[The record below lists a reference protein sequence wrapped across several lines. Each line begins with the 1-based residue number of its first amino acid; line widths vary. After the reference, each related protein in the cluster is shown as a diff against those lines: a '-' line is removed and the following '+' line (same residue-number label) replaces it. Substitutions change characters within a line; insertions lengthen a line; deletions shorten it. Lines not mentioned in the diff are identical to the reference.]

1 MEVSSF
7 DQVQHENI
15 DPPPGTH
22 FNEVVIAH
30 IFTEKRRNSY
40 VWIQAVKAI
49 LLIMYMN
56 KTWILL
62 YKMQKIYTIHDKSSF
77 ALRHALW
84 YTFAL

>member
-7 DQVQHENI
+7 NQVQHEKI

-40 VWIQAVKAI
+40 V
-49 LLIMYMN
+49 
-56 KTWILL
+56 
-62 YKMQKIYTIHDKSSF
+62 
-77 ALRHALW
+77 
-84 YTFAL
+84 